1 MTYLRMGE
9 EDVDMIAEA
18 AAGGKEFLIDVEKVG
33 LIEADFWL
41 KPDLILLEPALK
53 QPFANREA
61 WTNTMK
67 NKKKIY

>member
-33 LIEADFWL
+33 LIEADF
-41 KPDLILLEPALK
+41 
-53 QPFANREA
+53 
-61 WTNTMK
+61 
-67 NKKKIY
+67 